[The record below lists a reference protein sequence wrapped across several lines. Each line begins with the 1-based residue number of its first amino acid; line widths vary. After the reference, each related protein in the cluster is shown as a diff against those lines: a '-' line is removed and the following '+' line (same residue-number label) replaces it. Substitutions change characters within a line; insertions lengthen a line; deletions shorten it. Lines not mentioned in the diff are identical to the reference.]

1 MLFLYYLH
9 LGISRVS
16 VRNWKKINH
25 FTNDFNQSR
34 DYQMWRI
41 IILIYKARSENAKN
55 VRTVPSRAWS
65 QSVISCRGQDLSW
78 SPRLP
83 PVTPTIKTKKQRNQL
98 AQPVSLMIDQPN
110 KKYYS
115 LLFSLPAQ
123 TESRTITA
131 EQSLH
136 SPAEA
141 TFFSDRRSYWRVYSS
156 NQRKNSRVDSAAY
169 LFSRSSV

>member
-1 MLFLYYLH
+1 MKESLQFCWEKLLK
-9 LGISRVS
+9 LLPSTLTTSPV
-16 VRNWKKINH
+16 
-25 FTNDFNQSR
+25 Q
-34 DYQMWRI
+34 
-41 IILIYKARSENAKN
+41 IL
-55 VRTVPSRAWS
+55 
-65 QSVISCRGQDLSW
+65 SVITCEWLVAGPVQWYRAGDRICAGHLTSNT
-78 SPRLP
+78 
-83 PVTPTIKTKKQRNQL
+83 VTPGIKTKKQRNQL
-98 AQPVSLMIDQPN
+98 AQHVRLMIDQPN